1 MTEPLAMTPPDQD
14 WERMRDCRVVV
25 PDHVVF
31 RGLAEETILLNIETG
46 HYHGLDR
53 VGGRFFEVIREC
65 EGLGAASRRLAA
77 EYAQPLPQIEA
88 DLVRF
93 CVDLESR
100 GLIELE
106 RDAAGA

>member
-1 MTEPLAMTPPDQD
+1 MTEPPAMTALDQD
-14 WERMRDCRVVV
+14 WEGLRRCRVVV

-31 RGLAEETILLNIETG
+31 RGLAEETILLNIDTG

-53 VGGRFFEVIREC
+53 VGGRFFEVIRESD
-65 EGLGAASRRLAA
+65 GLGAASLRLAA
-77 EYAQPLPQIEA
+77 EYGQPLPQIEA
-88 DLVRF
+88 DLIRF

>member
-1 MTEPLAMTPPDQD
+1 MESLAMTPPDRH
-14 WERMRDCRVVV
+14 WERLRDCRAVV

-46 HYHGLDR
+46 QYHGVDR
-53 VGGRFFEVIREC
+53 VGGRFFEVIR
-65 EGLGAASRRLAA
+65 GSDDLSAASRQLAA
-77 EYAQPLPQIEA
+77 EYGQPLPQIEA
-88 DLVRF
+88 DLTRF